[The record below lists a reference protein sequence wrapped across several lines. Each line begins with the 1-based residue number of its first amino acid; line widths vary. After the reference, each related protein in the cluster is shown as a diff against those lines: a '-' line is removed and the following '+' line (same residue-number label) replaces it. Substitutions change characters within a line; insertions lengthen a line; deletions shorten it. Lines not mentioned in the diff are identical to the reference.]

1 MKFAILAAALA
12 FATANQ
18 GLAGGSVTVD
28 PAPAA
33 DTASAV
39 SSDWSGPYVGLTYGR
54 GSGRITNI
62 NYTYDVAD
70 GTLTGFLLGYNYQRR
85 SVVLGAELSQ
95 STGSGLMAVPG
106 AGDNDFFEALHDVR
120 ARLGYVVGKALLY
133 GSLGYTEAD
142 LTVENGLGEYTMTGM
157 SYGVGIDYK
166 VTDRVFVGVD
176 YTRRNVTLD
185 WYSQDD
191 IEASLDVLSLRAG
204 LRF

>member
-18 GLAGGSVTVD
+18 CLAGGSVTVD
-28 PAPAA
+28 SAPAA
-33 DTASAV
+33 DANPAV
-39 SSDWSGPYVGLTYGR
+39 SADWSGPYVGLTYGR
-54 GSGRITNI
+54 GSGWI
-62 NYTYDVAD
+62 NDVFIPYDVAD
-70 GTLTGFLLGYNYQRR
+70 GTLTGFLLGYNYQRG
-85 SVVLGAELSQ
+85 SLVFGAELSQ
-95 STGSGLMAVPG
+95 STGSGLMIVPG

-133 GSLGYTEAD
+133 GGVGYTEAD
-142 LTVENGLGEYTMTGM
+142 LTVENGLGEYTMSGM

-185 WYSQDD
+185 WITEDD
-191 IEASLDVLSLRAG
+191 VEASLDVLSLRAG
-204 LRF
+204 LQF